1 MSTFT
6 LDQIT
11 DSETLTGAKGVTITR
26 GDIVTV
32 GGSKITRRVM
42 AISDKWGARL
52 VRIDGG
58 NQAPSV
64 WTKQFKGIV
73 LVKTVAEQ
81 EAEATAPKARK
92 PRSTR
97 PTEIADDVTAEHR
110 GILAAISVAAEQGD
124 SIARNKAIV
133 YAADQGVERAAIAAA
148 AGLGKV
154 GNIIRAA
161 RTEAVSA

>member
-1 MSTFT
+1 MSTFH

-92 PRSTR
+92 PRSTKA
-97 PTEIADDVTAEHR
+97 PVVAEIAPEQK
-110 GILAAISVAAEQGD
+110 GLLAAIAAAVVADDSVA
-124 SIARNKAIV
+124 RNRAIV
-133 YAADQGVERAAIAAA
+133 AAADAGLRRDSIAAA

-161 RTEAVSA
+161 AREAVSA